1 MVKRVIFSFLLVS
14 GFTGLKSQEIATFV
28 SYNLLNYRNETSYC
42 TNTNNSP
49 ISKENYFKTIFSYL
63 QPDLLACNEVGANP
77 TNAVKILDRCLNVDG
92 ETKYEMANFS
102 STSGSSLANAFY
114 YNKNMFTMYS
124 YDKVEDEV
132 GGQQIVRLINV
143 YTLYYNNT
151 NLPLGADTTFLTV
164 FIAHFKAG
172 NTSSDKADRT
182 EAAKAVMQYI
192 EDEAITGNYIISGD
206 FNTYTSTEGAI
217 QNLINPTNSAIKF
230 VDPVNRM
237 GAWNNNSSYADVH
250 TQSTHFTS
258 NGCASGGG
266 LDDRFDFILM
276 SQSVKDDL
284 NYMDYVSNSY
294 KAVANDGNHF
304 NQSINQGTNT
314 SVPANVL
321 DAIYNGSDHLPVIM
335 DMIISEAAPNGVSDL
350 GRMNLNIQLVNPSSN
365 SLKGSFIGSSG
376 MYTVNVYSVTG
387 VKVTSFTINNT
398 GNTKFEHALNAKGIL
413 FVEVINEAGYK
424 KVIKVIQN

>member
-1 MVKRVIFSFLLVS
+1 MVRSVLLMLFVTI
-14 GFTGLKSQEIATFV
+14 GFTQVKSQEIATFV

-42 TNTNNSP
+42 TSTNNPSAA
-49 ISKENYFKTIFSYL
+49 KEAYFKTIFSYL

-92 ETKYEMANFS
+92 ETKYQMANFS

-114 YNKNMFTMYS
+114 YNQEMFTMYS
-124 YDKVEDEV
+124 YDKVENEV

-172 NTSSDKADRT
+172 NSSSDKADRT
-182 EAAKAVMQYI
+182 EAAKAVMQYV
-192 EDEAITGNYIISGD
+192 EDESITGNYIISGD

-217 QNLINPTNSAIKF
+217 QNLIDPVNQAVKF

-237 GAWNNNSSYADVH
+237 GDWNNNSAYADVH
-250 TQSTHFTS
+250 SQSTHYTS

-266 LDDRFDFILM
+266 LDDRFDFILV
-276 SQSVKDDL
+276 SQSIKDDL

-304 NQSINQGTNT
+304 NQSINQGSNT

-335 DMIISEAAPNGVSDL
+335 DMIISEAAPNGISDVDPMSL
-350 GRMNLNIQLVNPSSN
+350 DIQLVNPNSN
-365 SLKGSFIGSSG
+365 SLKGSLTGVSG
-376 MYTVNVYSVTG
+376 LYTLNVYSVTG
-387 VKVTSFTINNT
+387 VKVAAFTVNNT
-398 GNTKFEHALNAKGIL
+398 GNTAFEHALNAKGIL
-413 FVEVINEAGYK
+413 FVEVVNEAGYK